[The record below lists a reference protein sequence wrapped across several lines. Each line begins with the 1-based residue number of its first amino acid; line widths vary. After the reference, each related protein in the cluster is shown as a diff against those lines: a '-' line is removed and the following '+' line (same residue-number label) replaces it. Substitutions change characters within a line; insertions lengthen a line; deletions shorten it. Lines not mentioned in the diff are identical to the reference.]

1 MVFYQYSFEK
11 LDVWKAA
18 KDLVKKNYII
28 TAKYQKE
35 EMYVLVSQM
44 RRAAISISSNIA
56 EECGR
61 TSIKDQTH
69 FYQIAYSSTIE
80 LLNQLII
87 SYELQYID
95 DDQYKENRIQI
106 EKVTNKVN
114 ALRKK
119 RLNDSTSKHVNSQ
132 S

>member
-11 LDVWKAA
+11 LEVWKDA
-18 KDLVKKNYII
+18 KDLVKIIYII
-28 TAKYQKE
+28 TAKYPKE

-56 EECGR
+56 EGCSR
-61 TSIKDQTH
+61 TSIKDQAH

-87 SYELQYID
+87 SYELQYIN

-119 RLNDSTSKHVNSQ
+119 RLNDSTP
-132 S
+132 